1 MVARRLRLQLS
12 AVVVAAWA
20 AACSPLPPQRIAQ
33 PADPTIYVIGR
44 GWHTD
49 LGVSARDLDG
59 PLAVFEHSFPGVRY
73 LAFGF
78 GDRGYVLSRRTTFA
92 DMLLAM
98 LPGQGAMLVTALR
111 ASPAEAFGDA
121 DAIALRLSPAGL
133 ERVAAFLWDYFDKDQ
148 RGEPRRLAG
157 GPYPGSAFYASDG
170 TYDAFHTC
178 NTWVAEALRAGGLP
192 VDAVGIVL
200 AGQVMDR
207 ARRLALLQAGDGSL
221 AQAGTE

>member
-1 MVARRLRLQLS
+1 MSRRKIRLRLG

-20 AACSPLPPQRIAQ
+20 AACSPAPPQPVAG

-49 LGVSARDLDG
+49 LGLAAQDIGR
-59 PLAVFEHSFPGVRY
+59 PLAAVKSGFPGVRY
-73 LAFGF
+73 LTFGF
-78 GDRGYVLSRRTTFA
+78 GDRGYVLSRRTSVV

-98 LPGQGAMLVTALR
+98 FPGQGAMLVTALR

-121 DAIALRLSPAGL
+121 DTIALRLPPAGL
-133 ERVAAFLWDYFDKDQ
+133 ERAAAFLWGYIGKD
-148 RGEPRRLAG
+148 RAGEPRRLAD

-192 VDAVGIVL
+192 IEAAGVVL
-200 AGQVMDR
+200 AGQVMDQ
-207 ARRLALLQAGDGSL
+207 ARRLALAQGGAGAL
-221 AQAGTE
+221 ARASSN